1 MLLEC
6 IDPKQTE
13 GCVGGHDCKHWPTG
27 GVEASK
33 KPQII
38 QDLQRKRQLRVQFTQ
53 ISIPGLQL
61 AGWIGQPC
69 PSGET
74 DLHPTKTGW
83 CIPHPL
89 GKGIKGPEVQTRS
102 RSKERG
108 KGEGLQDT
116 EMHKP
121 GRLTTFTIV
130 LPRGLHIK
138 NPNRPVFCNLK

>member
-6 IDPKQTE
+6 IDPKQTK
-13 GCVGGHDCKHWPTG
+13 GCVGGHDRKHWPIG
-27 GVEASK
+27 GLEAAK

-61 AGWIGQPC
+61 AGRRAHPR

-83 CIPHPL
+83 CTPHLL
-89 GKGIKGPEVQTRS
+89 GKGIKGPEVLS
-102 RSKERG
+102 
-108 KGEGLQDT
+108 T
-116 EMHKP
+116 E
-121 GRLTTFTIV
+121 
-130 LPRGLHIK
+130 
-138 NPNRPVFCNLK
+138 